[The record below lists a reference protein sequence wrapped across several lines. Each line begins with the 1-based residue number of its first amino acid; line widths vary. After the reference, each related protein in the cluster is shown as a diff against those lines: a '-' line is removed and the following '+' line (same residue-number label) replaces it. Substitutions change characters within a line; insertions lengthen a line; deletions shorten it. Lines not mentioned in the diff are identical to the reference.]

1 MRKNDRIFPNRLV
14 TIETLKTY
22 LKSVKVITLKAI
34 NNRTIGK
41 DVQDILDKYNFSIY
55 ELCYRLKNNIP
66 FDKIFKC
73 KVCGKKI
80 DFCHIG
86 FLGYRDYCSKKCST
100 KDTSQ
105 MESVIKKREQTMLKK
120 FGAKNYMATKEF
132 QENREANT
140 FKKYGVTNYTQT
152 KEFKNFLKKHI
163 NEMVSKAK
171 QTCLKK
177 YGVDCYTKTKEY
189 KDNFDK
195 VKKKMEQTCLK
206 RYGVDSYNKTQEYK
220 DKFKDKE
227 YVKQIQEKIYLVKK
241 QNNSFNTSK
250 YETIIFDKLKN
261 KFPDTKKQYKEK
273 RYPFNCDFYIP
284 SKDLFIEF
292 NGMWTHHTEFFDK
305 NNPKHIELLNLWKSK
320 NTDFYK
326 RAIRTWTETDIA
338 KKEIAEKNNLNYL
351 VLWNIEDFNRWYQNA

>member
-1 MRKNDRIFPNRLV
+1 MKKNDRIFPNRLV

-34 NNRTIGK
+34 NNRTISK
-41 DVQDILDKYNFSIY
+41 EVQDILDKYNFSIY

-100 KDTSQ
+100 IAIGS
-105 MESVIKKREQTMLKK
+105 MESVKGKREQTMLKK
-120 FGAKNYMATKEF
+120 FGAKSYMATKEF
-132 QENREANT
+132 QDNREENIL
-140 FKKYGVTNYTQT
+140 KKYGVRFYTQT
-152 KEFKNFLKKHI
+152 EEYKNSIQKHKQERI
-163 NEMVSKAK
+163 LKAK

-189 KDNFDK
+189 KDNFSK
-195 VKKKMEQTCLK
+195 VKEKMKKTCLEK
-206 RYGVDSYNKTQEYK
+206 YGVDCYNKTQEYK
-220 DKFKDKE
+220 NKFKDKE
-227 YVKQIQEKIYLVKK
+227 YIKQIQEKIYLIKK
-241 QNNSFNTSK
+241 QHNSFNTSK
-250 YETIIFDKLKN
+250 AEIIIFDKLKE
-261 KFPDTKKQYKEK
+261 KYPDTKKQYKSD

-284 SKDLFIEF
+284 SKDLFIEY
-292 NGMWTHHTEFFDK
+292 NGMWTHYTEPFDK
-305 NNPKHIELLNLWKSK
+305 NNPKHIEHLNLWKSK

-326 RAIRTWTETDIA
+326 RAIRTWTETDVAKFEIA
-338 KKEIAEKNNLNYL
+338 KKNNLNYV
-351 VLWNIEDFNRWYQNA
+351 VLWNMEDFNRWYQNA